1 MRFRLLPHADSL
13 RNLPQNQI
21 VLKFLK
27 RVVSGPF
34 KKAVL
39 KLQLGRQLFPMV
51 ALQRFACIVL
61 ALSIMST
68 GAGETA
74 VMNPSVARGA

>member
-1 MRFRLLPHADSL
+1 MREVSFINYHTQTSL

-39 KLQLGRQLFPMV
+39 KLGEGNYFPW
-51 ALQRFACIVL
+51 
-61 ALSIMST
+61 S
-68 GAGETA
+68 
-74 VMNPSVARGA
+74 PSSASRASCSP